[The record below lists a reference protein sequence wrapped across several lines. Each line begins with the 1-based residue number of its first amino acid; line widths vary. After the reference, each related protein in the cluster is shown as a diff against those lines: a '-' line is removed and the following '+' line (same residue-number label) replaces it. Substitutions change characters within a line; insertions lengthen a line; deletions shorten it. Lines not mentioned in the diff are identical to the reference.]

1 MDLSLIRQIRI
12 ELNEFKKIQLN
23 LRSSLIEKKK
33 NFKVLFFY
41 KQLFLS
47 FCSTVSVRLWLER
60 QNIH

>member
-12 ELNEFKKIQLN
+12 ELNEFKKIQPN
-23 LRSSLIEKKK
+23 LSNWKKK
-33 NFKVLFFY
+33 NFKVLFFD